1 MNKNQIDWED
11 LRQGY
16 NRIKKTSH
24 QTVTA
29 MLTSLYAKEQTLI
42 KTGDVLGVSSDV
54 LGVSSQTVCNEMVR
68 LNISRLPSGHRG
80 KPKCVKAIRAISDV
94 SQMTALQ
101 IAKAVEFSRS
111 YVTIC
116 LQKEGIEYRKGKH
129 GLNVKRR
136 LLI

>member
-1 MNKNQIDWED
+1 MNKDQIDWLWLLEA
-11 LRQGY
+11 Y

-42 KTGDVLGVSSDV
+42 KTGDVLGVSS
-54 LGVSSQTVCNEMVR
+54 QTVCNEMVR

-80 KPKCVKAIRAISDV
+80 KPKCVRAILVLGDV

-101 IAKAVEFSRS
+101 IAKAVDFSRS
-111 YVTIC
+111 YVTVC
-116 LQKEGIEYRKGKH
+116 LQKEGIEYRKG
-129 GLNVKRR
+129 R
-136 LLI
+136 

>member
-11 LRQGY
+11 IRQGY
-16 NRIKKTSH
+16 NRIKKTKH
-24 QTVTA
+24 KTVKS
-29 MLTSLYAKEQTLI
+29 MLTSLYAKELTLVKAGEI
-42 KTGDVLGVSSDV
+42 LGP
-54 LGVSSQTVCNEMVR
+54 SSQTIQSKMKE
-68 LNISRLPSGHRG
+68 LGIPRLPKGHRG
-80 KPKCVKAIRAISDV
+80 KTKCVKAIRAISDV